1 MLPWSPRR
9 WGAVP
14 EEAPEGPGPTAGR
27 DQGEAWSSGA
37 DAPRE
42 LGTPPRDSPQPPS
55 RRHSWTQREQLLLP
69 RHPPGPATEQP
80 LGAPVPLTPQMAWE
94 EAPSRM
100 TPLAPWDPK
109 YEAKAGPQLVWGA
122 NCCSGA
128 SFSGRTLC
136 HPSFWPLYEA
146 ASGRGPQPVA
156 PATGHQNGQQAHPD
170 AGTSLSPPGCKAAPT
185 PLGSS
190 IQGWE
195 PPAHHPS
202 GVSSPGFPV
211 MCREDIFFSDPLLPQ
226 GQRVPLYLSEAPH
239 QVMGSLKLLP
249 PPPIMSPWV
258 FPSLP
263 PSPGLSTAWLSGP
276 ELIALTGLLQM
287 SQGEP
292 RPSSSVAATPP
303 AGPPDPAS
311 DPTSPCGGLSSSHS
325 ADPSLPQTPD
335 THCS

>member
-9 WGAVP
+9 WGTGP
-14 EEAPEGPGPTAGR
+14 EETPEGPGPTAGR

-80 LGAPVPLTPQMAWE
+80 LGTPVPLPPQMAWE
-94 EAPSRM
+94 EAPLRM

-109 YEAKAGPQLVWGA
+109 YEAKAGPRLVWGA
-122 NCCSGA
+122 NCSSGA

-146 ASGRGPQPVA
+146 ASGRGTRPVA

-170 AGTSLSPPGCKAAPT
+170 AG
-185 PLGSS
+185 
-190 IQGWE
+190 
-195 PPAHHPS
+195 
-202 GVSSPGFPV
+202 FPV
-211 MCREDIFFSDPLLPQ
+211 MCHEDIFFSDPLLPQ
-226 GQRVPLYLSEAPH
+226 GQRIPLYLSEAPQ

-258 FPSLP
+258 FPSLS
-263 PSPGLSTAWLSGP
+263 PSPGHSTARLSGP

-292 RPSSSVAATPP
+292 RPSSSEAATPP

-311 DPTSPCGGLSSSHS
+311 DPASPCGGPSSSHG

>member
-9 WGAVP
+9 WGAGP
-14 EEAPEGPGPTAGR
+14 EETPEGPGPTAGR
-27 DQGEAWSSGA
+27 DQGEAWRSGA

-42 LGTPPRDSPQPPS
+42 LGTPPRDSPQPPP

-69 RHPPGPATEQP
+69 QHPPGPATEQP
-80 LGAPVPLTPQMAWE
+80 LGAPVPLHPQMAWE
-94 EAPSRM
+94 EAPSRT

-109 YEAKAGPQLVWGA
+109 YEAKAGPRLVWGA
-122 NCCSGA
+122 NCSSGA

-146 ASGRGPQPVA
+146 ASGRGPQPA
-156 PATGHQNGQQAHPD
+156 ALATGHQNGQQVHPD
-170 AGTSLSPPGCKAAPT
+170 A
-185 PLGSS
+185 
-190 IQGWE
+190 
-195 PPAHHPS
+195 
-202 GVSSPGFPV
+202 GFPV
-211 MCREDIFFSDPLLPQ
+211 MCREDVFFSDPLLPQ
-226 GQRVPLYLSEAPH
+226 GQRVPLYLSEAPQ

-258 FPSLP
+258 FPSLS
-263 PSPGLSTAWLSGP
+263 PSPGRSTALLSGP

-292 RPSSSVAATPP
+292 RPSSSVAATPT

-311 DPTSPCGGLSSSHS
+311 DPTSPCGGPSSSHS